1 MPIQPLSKFKTIARG
16 IVTPQTTQIH
26 PFWSKTAIQSAILN
40 LRVGTFDLAAQLL
53 RSMYEDDEFPGT
65 IQKRI
70 NATLR
75 SEFSLALPGESR
87 PLEPAEEQAQVLFSW
102 MAPDCE
108 LFDLLQDYIMLGAG
122 VATIDWDDK
131 HESGFWVPRIRHLP
145 AEFLR
150 YDTERR
156 VYLYHSREGEELV
169 EPGNGKWILLA
180 AGQEAYDKGLI
191 LGLART
197 WFSKQLT
204 LADWERYNEKHGLPI
219 FKARVPIH
227 RDATE
232 KDRFVDDLGNI
243 QTEGIIGLPQDENG
257 NGYDLDLLEP
267 RDTAW
272 ETFQNAVERC
282 DRKMQVS
289 LLGGNLGA
297 EVTSQGANRAAAETH
312 AASVDRDKAK
322 SDAKTLGVVLK
333 DQLMKPFV
341 RVNFDRA
348 DQIVPFPFWD
358 TCPEES
364 IRAWVTSQSTF
375 VHMLGQMPAA
385 GVKLLNIEQL
395 GREYGL
401 DLELLPGGPVM
412 AQPADGGGISHK
424 TPKGQK

>member
-1 MPIQPLSKFKTIARG
+1 MPVKPDRKFKSIARG
-16 IVTPQTTQIH
+16 TIVPQTTQIH
-26 PFWSKTAIQSAILN
+26 PFWTSATIKSAILN
-40 LRVGTFDLAAQLL
+40 LRDGTFDLAAQLL

-75 SEFSLALPGESR
+75 SEFHLNLPGESR
-87 PLEPAEEQAQVLFSW
+87 PLNDAEEKSQVLFSW

-122 VATIDWDDK
+122 VCTIDWDWK
-131 HESGFWVPRIRHLP
+131 HESGLIVPRIRHLP
-145 AEFLR
+145 AQFLR
-150 YDTERR
+150 YDTELR
-156 VYLYHSREGEELV
+156 VYFYHTRDAEEIV
-169 EPGNGKWILLA
+169 VPGNGKWVLLA
-180 AGQEAYDKGLI
+180 AGQAAYDKGLV
-191 LGLART
+191 LGLARC
-197 WFSKQLT
+197 WFSKQLA
-204 LADWERYNEKHGLPI
+204 LANWERYNDKHGLPI
-219 FKARVPIH
+219 FKATLPIH
-227 RDATE
+227 RDTKE
-232 KDRFVDDLGNI
+232 KDGFIDDLSAI

-257 NGYDLDLLEP
+257 HGYDLDLLEP

-272 ETFQNAVERC
+272 ETFQGASERC
-282 DRKMQVS
+282 DRKMQVTI
-289 LLGGNLGA
+289 LGGNLGA

-322 SDAKTLGVVLK
+322 SDAKTLGTVLR
-333 DQLMKPFV
+333 DQLMTQFM
-341 RVNFDRA
+341 RVNFESA
-348 DQIVPFPFWD
+348 DQVIPFPFWD

-364 IRAWVTSQSTF
+364 IRAWVESQSAL

-401 DLELLPGGPVM
+401 DFELLPGGPVT